1 MKSRLRKDDY
11 RKIYEM
17 LDEVSPIDGDCG
29 RLCNAACCTC
39 DGDCKGDDFNL
50 GIYLLPGE
58 DKLFTKDEDWLI
70 WSTERAEVYYYPDSW
85 HGKVYFVRCKTPPVC
100 ERKLRPLQCR
110 TYPLA
115 PHLTDEGKLIMITN
129 ASELPYECPLI
140 RDNIKL
146 REDFTEA
153 TWKAWSILITDPLI
167 YDLVEMDS
175 QYRDRENAQYRII
188 FAPE

>member
-1 MKSRLRKDDY
+1 
-11 RKIYEM
+11 M

-39 DGDCKGDDFNL
+39 DGDCEGDDFNL

-70 WSTERAEVYYYPDSW
+70 WSTERAEDYEYPDSW
-85 HGKVYFVRCKTPPVC
+85 HGTVYFIRCKTPPVC
-100 ERKLRPLQCR
+100 DRKFRPLQCR

-115 PHLTDEGKLIMITN
+115 PHISREGKLIMITN
-129 ASELPYECPLI
+129 SSELPYECPLI

-146 REDFTEA
+146 EDAFIEA

-175 QYRDRENAQYRII
+175 QYRDSDNAKYRII
-188 FAPE
+188 YSPE